1 MKAFAEEK
9 MGADGQ
15 RYSVR
20 YLLTEGELRGLQEAG
35 LIGEVQEVVDVQ
47 EAAAALVATWERAAW
62 VANGGMV
69 Q

>member
-9 MGADGQ
+9 TGADG
-15 RYSVR
+15 RCYSVR
-20 YLLTEGELRGLQEAG
+20 YLLTEDELRGLQTAG

-47 EAAAALVATWERAAW
+47 EAAAALVASWERAAM
-62 VANGGMV
+62 VAAGGLV